1 MADATLGRV
10 VLYHWYKAL
19 LQYTLELPA
28 RIALA
33 GYADRHVPMGSRR
46 RVGEDWKFWKKG
58 ELHAALNQHAGRYYT
73 VQESVLLVI
82 IIAWKRIIAE

>member
-1 MADATLGRV
+1 
-10 VLYHWYKAL
+10 
-19 LQYTLELPA
+19 
-28 RIALA
+28 
-33 GYADRHVPMGSRR
+33 MGSRR